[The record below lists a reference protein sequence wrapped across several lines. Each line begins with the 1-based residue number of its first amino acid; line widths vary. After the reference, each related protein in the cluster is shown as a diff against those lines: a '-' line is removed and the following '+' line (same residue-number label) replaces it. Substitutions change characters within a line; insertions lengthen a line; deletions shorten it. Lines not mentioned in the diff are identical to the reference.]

1 MPYIYGLLKKKNQ
14 SFVLTNERLLM
25 LKGIKLI
32 GYARN
37 IPSETFLP
45 FASEA
50 NIPKMKVELELSRIQ
65 NVIAQN

>member
-1 MPYIYGLLKKKNQ
+1 
-14 SFVLTNERLLM
+14 M

-32 GYARN
+32 GYARTLPN
-37 IPSETFLP
+37 ETFLP
-45 FASEA
+45 FTTEA